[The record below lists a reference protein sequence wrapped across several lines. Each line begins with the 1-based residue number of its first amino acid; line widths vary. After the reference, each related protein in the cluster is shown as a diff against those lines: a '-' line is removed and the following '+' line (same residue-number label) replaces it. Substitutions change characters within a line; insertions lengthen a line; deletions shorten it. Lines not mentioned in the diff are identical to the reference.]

1 MSYRGVPDRAA
12 QKIAEA
18 EQLARHN
25 QKRSEEMHR
34 LNRPVWTKVN
44 RLELLIA
51 SAIIGLIVAWV
62 LYLALT

>member
-1 MSYRGVPDRAA
+1 
-12 QKIAEA
+12 
-18 EQLARHN
+18 
-25 QKRSEEMHR
+25 MHR

-51 SAIIGLIVAWV
+51 VGIIALIVAWV

>member
-1 MSYRGVPDRAA
+1 MRLRDPQRPKLEAL
-12 QKIAEA
+12 QKLAEVESKRR
-18 EQLARHN
+18 EQ
-25 QKRSEEMHR
+25 MYR

-51 SAIIGLIVAWV
+51 VGVIALIAAWV